1 MKAAMVSVSSAFATP
16 AFWYAVAAAVA
27 FGILCAVVKR
37 LLMRRA
43 GRGVDKEREHRHDQ
57 DHA

>member
-1 MKAAMVSVSSAFATP
+1 MVLAHNAFATP

-37 LLMRRA
+37 LLLRRA
-43 GRGVDKEREHRHDQ
+43 GRSASKEREHRHDQ
-57 DHA
+57 DHT